1 MSDFHAIAMPLK
13 CIDDK
18 YPCYQEQLPYGVC
31 HVSPGFAEL
40 QTMSLGLAVK
50 LGPDGEGLIQAVNT
64 SAEEHG
70 DGDKL

>member
-18 YPCYQEQLPYGVC
+18 YPCYQEQLPYGVG

-70 DGDKL
+70 DCDEL

>member
-1 MSDFHAIAMPLK
+1 MPLK

-18 YPCYQEQLPYGVC
+18 CPCYQEQFPDGVG
-31 HVSPGFAEL
+31 HVSPGFAVL
-40 QTMSLGLAVK
+40 QAMSLGLAVK

-70 DGDKL
+70 DGDEL